1 MPGISLLA
9 ASSEKN
15 VFMKLAPAIIYENIK
30 LALESVRAHMLRA
43 MLTVLIIA
51 FGIMALVGILTAID
65 SIKLSITDNFAR
77 LGASSFSIRN
87 REMMVQPG
95 GGTPQ
100 VFERIS
106 YDEAVAFKEQFD
118 FPAYVSISVHGT
130 GSATARYLNQETNP
144 NIRVVG
150 SDDNYLVT
158 SGAELASGRN
168 FSQSE
173 LQYGANVVLLGH
185 DVASTLFGDGTGPL
199 GKIVTIANMR
209 YEVIGVLEQRGAGLG
224 FSDDLNSI
232 IPYMTLRQN
241 FSRPNMNYT
250 INVSAFDMGALDE
263 AISEATGLF
272 RIIRGVRVGEPNSF
286 DIAKSDNIAQALIE
300 NISFVTIAATVIGL
314 ITLLGAAIGLMNI
327 MLVSVTELT
336 QEVGI
341 RKALGASR
349 SVIRQ
354 QFLSEAIVICQ
365 LGGLLGIVLGII
377 AGNGIS
383 LLVGSNFIIPWLW
396 VLSGILL
403 CFGVGVLAGYY
414 PAAKAS
420 ALDPIESLRYE

>member
-1 MPGISLLA
+1 
-9 ASSEKN
+9 
-15 VFMKLAPAIIYENIK
+15 MKLIPAVLFENLK
-30 LALESVRAHMLRA
+30 LALVSVRAHMLRA
-43 MLTVLIIA
+43 SLTVLIIA

-77 LGASSFSIRN
+77 LGANSFSIRN
-87 REMMVQPG
+87 REMQVQPG
-95 GGTPQ
+95 GGSPQ

-106 YDEAVAFKEQFD
+106 YDQAVAFKEQFD
-118 FPAYVSISVHGT
+118 FPAYVSISVQGS
-130 GSATARYLNQETNP
+130 GSATARFGNQETNP
-144 NIRVVG
+144 NVRIIG
-150 SDDNYLVT
+150 SDENYLFT
-158 SGAELASGRN
+158 SGSELSSGRN
-168 FSQSE
+168 FSQAE
-173 LQYGANVVLLGH
+173 LQYGAGVVLLGY
-185 DVASTLFGDGTGPL
+185 DVANTLFQGDAEPQGS
-199 GKIVTIANMR
+199 IVSIAGMR
-209 YEVIGVLEQRGAGLG
+209 YEVIGVFEQQGSGLG
-224 FSDDLNSI
+224 FSEDLNCI

-250 INVSAFDMGALDE
+250 INVSTFGMETLEE
-263 AISEATGLF
+263 AIDEATGLF
-272 RIIRGVRVGEPNSF
+272 RIIRGLRVGEPNSF
-286 DIAKSDNIAQALIE
+286 DMAKSDNIAQALIE

-327 MLVSVTELT
+327 MLVSVTERT

-349 SVIRQ
+349 AVIRQ

-365 LGGLLGIVLGII
+365 IGGVLGIILGII

-383 LLVGSNFIIPWLW
+383 MIVGSSFIVPWVW
-396 VLSGILL
+396 VISGLLL
-403 CFGVGVLAGYY
+403 CFGVGVIAGYY